1 MSKSPAIK
9 ANCQTSNDNAVVCV
23 RVSPDD
29 YCRMT
34 ISTRK
39 LVRRDDKAA
48 GLRVKD
54 VETGERFFID
64 EKGSFLLPEELEN
77 VRSKSPLL
85 SLHQANSP

>member
-9 ANCQTSNDNAVVCV
+9 TNCQASNDNAVVCV

-48 GLRVKD
+48 GLRGWKM
-54 VETGERFFID
+54 
-64 EKGSFLLPEELEN
+64 
-77 VRSKSPLL
+77 
-85 SLHQANSP
+85 